1 MAMKKLI
8 RTVTKYK
15 KEIVKGGIYFVL
27 LVVFIQFYLVEAFK
41 NYLKGG
47 TTFRSLTENAE
58 FLPAPYITLCFNP
71 HFKPSILEKYGLTWP
86 FSFEDI
92 TNMESNMSSKWKLYQ
107 SLSFEYRK
115 DFNIGLYHGF
125 RGGDASDPKP
135 KFETKYVSTYRHGMC
150 YTISHNIS
158 LSTEYGY
165 LTLFFN
171 FSSHLSIEDVP
182 QNLQLWLTNPTG
194 WYGLVFDDWPQI
206 KPPVFKIPINA
217 INTNYLLLKM
227 SQTDYHYMQGTEDF
241 EQCLLR
247 KIIMTGSNCEAKCF
261 PIIYNF
267 LPNLPPCNK
276 TVEMKCIFD
285 LIVTYRK
292 ERYTCLNLQKNVQYH
307 GNIFL
312 NYIS

>member
-1 MAMKKLI
+1 MDCSLYWLNATFYLVVSQVSTINMAMKKLI

-27 LVVFIQFYLVEAFK
+27 LVVFIQFYLVEACK

-125 RGGDASDPKP
+125 PGGDASDPKP
-135 KFETKYVSTYRHGMC
+135 KFETKY
-150 YTISHNIS
+150 NIS
-158 LSTEYGY
+158 PWNVLHN
-165 LTLFFN
+165 LT
-171 FSSHLSIEDVP
+171 
-182 QNLQLWLTNPTG
+182 
-194 WYGLVFDDWPQI
+194 
-206 KPPVFKIPINA
+206 
-217 INTNYLLLKM
+217 
-227 SQTDYHYMQGTEDF
+227 
-241 EQCLLR
+241 
-247 KIIMTGSNCEAKCF
+247 
-261 PIIYNF
+261 
-267 LPNLPPCNK
+267 
-276 TVEMKCIFD
+276 
-285 LIVTYRK
+285 
-292 ERYTCLNLQKNVQYH
+292 QY
-307 GNIFL
+307 
-312 NYIS
+312 